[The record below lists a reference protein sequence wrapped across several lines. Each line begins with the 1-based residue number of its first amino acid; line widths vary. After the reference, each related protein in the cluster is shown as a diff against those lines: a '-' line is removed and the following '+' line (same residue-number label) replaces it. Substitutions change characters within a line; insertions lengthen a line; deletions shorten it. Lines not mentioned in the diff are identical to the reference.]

1 MTEVYLL
8 FYQALLSTLTS
19 SNKFLQQET
28 LIYILNPNVSVLFRG
43 SFWGGGDT
51 LKLPPGPRLPKTR

>member
-1 MTEVYLL
+1 MTDVYLL

-43 SFWGGGDT
+43 LFWGGGGT
-51 LKLPPGPRLPKTR
+51 LKLPPAPRLPKTR